1 MDISYTTNTTN
12 IEDTTNMSFKN
23 LKRNRQTD
31 LDKLTSELQ
40 KTQTTR
46 QSYDDDRI
54 WKPERD
60 KSGNGY
66 AVIRFLPQP
75 EGEDIPWVRIFSHG
89 FQGPGGW
96 YIENSLTTL
105 NNPDPVSEFNTSL
118 WNNGTEQGKE
128 QARKQKRK
136 LQFVSNI
143 YVVTDP
149 ANPDNDG
156 KVFLYKYGK
165 KIFDKIQESM
175 NPEFE
180 DETPLNPFDFWQGAD
195 FKIKIRTLD
204 GFVNYD
210 RSEFDPTS
218 EFLGGDDSKL
228 EEIYNQQH
236 SLTDLIAEDKFKS
249 YDELKEKFERIMG
262 LQSGTDRARFEAV
275 EDTADPVTSK
285 EEGSSDVQFSKAPEL
300 QDDDNISYFQ
310 KLAEEA

>member
-1 MDISYTTNTTN
+1 
-12 IEDTTNMSFKN
+12 MSFAN

-31 LDKLTSELQ
+31 LDKLTNELQ

-66 AVIRFLPQP
+66 AVVRFLPQS
-75 EGEDIPWVRIFSHG
+75 EGEDIPWVRMFSHG

-96 YIENSLTTL
+96 YIENSRTTI
-105 NNPDPVSEFNTSL
+105 NQPDPVSEFNTSL

-136 LQFVSNI
+136 LQFISNI
-143 YVVTDP
+143 YVITDP
-149 ANPDNDG
+149 ANPQNEG

-165 KIFDKIQESM
+165 KIFDKIQEAM

-180 DETPLNPFDFWQGAD
+180 DEVPINPFDFWVGAD

-210 RSEFDPTS
+210 RSEFDPPS
-218 EFLGGDDSKL
+218 KLMAGDDSKL

-236 SLTDLIAEDKFKS
+236 SLIDLIAEDKFKS

-262 LQSGTDRARFEAV
+262 FQSGTDRVQFEAV
-275 EDTADPVTSK
+275 EETIV
-285 EEGSSDVQFSKAPEL
+285 EELPKTKDASDFQLSKAPEL
-300 QDDDNISYFQ
+300 EDDDNMSYFQ
-310 KLAEEA
+310 KLANEV